1 MAEPTFQNNDAAIL
15 ERINR
20 LKQSISPEKS
30 QEEQEK
36 DESFST
42 GEFTIETAR
51 RFGEGF
57 SLGWAD
63 ETGLRLAAAVAAFTP
78 GVEEDFPT
86 IYKKMKED
94 YDRKKSE
101 FQRQY
106 PKTAITSEL
115 VGGILTP
122 VPIGKA
128 KIPSMA
134 VDATQGLR
142 GVTGA
147 IANRGISAANTNI
160 GRAATVGAVYGAG
173 SAEEGERLGGAL
185 EGAVLGAGVSAG
197 LQAVGKAAK
206 YAVQKNVNLF
216 DEYGNAVPFH
226 LGTPETR
233 TGAFFQ
239 AGYRRFA
246 SLAEEQQKP
255 ALLAAQA
262 RTQTAQEAVDA
273 ALENTKRIQ
282 KENLAAVQQT
292 QKEAIE
298 NLNLGFQGSKSRILN
313 EIATKEGRITSLLKD
328 TKGGAIASN
337 ALTQMKEAADR
348 VYSNF
353 RKKAYL
359 EAFPTFGDKS
369 SLPRIE
375 RALNEDPRT
384 AVDIIESEWR
394 EYGFKPFFNDMK
406 ISEKTSLG
414 SVLGTIQSRINADDR
429 LKEAFGVSSVNT
441 PIMTQIRNAFSL
453 EGAPGTPLTAA
464 TQVARGLE
472 QAPVIS
478 GTAFGAAYS
487 RLGTLA
493 RTKTDP
499 NERRAFYTAQNA
511 LIDILEEN
519 VPKTVFNKFLK
530 ERQKWKTLMI
540 LREAASNTN
549 FTSKR
554 GAFDANDWITAA
566 SGTVSPYQKQRGIA
580 PLLQEAEGIIDTINS
595 SQRPVLNRV
604 RGEMEKRTSLIKK
617 EVKDLNAE
625 LTQKTKDYEEQ
636 LRVLTNSLPYNPSNT
651 QRIVEAKAA
660 LADVQQRLSVAK
672 EAEKILKSRTVQ
684 ENQNWVARMA
694 PFAALSSLFSTA
706 AGLSTGPLGA
716 VAGPA
721 VAFGFQRGISS
732 PSVQRAAAG
741 QTAIQQAARRQ
752 LENKTLESVLSSRL
766 PAVTAG
772 MMTGD

>member
-1 MAEPTFQNNDAAIL
+1 MAEPTMDNETAAIL
-15 ERINR
+15 LENERIR
-20 LKQSISPEKS
+20 QSMFPEKS

-36 DESFST
+36 EESFST
-42 GEFTIETAR
+42 DEFTIETAR

-63 ETGLRLAAAVAAFTP
+63 EIGLGLAAAVAAFTP
-78 GVEEDFPT
+78 GVEEDIPT
-86 IYKKMKED
+86 VYKRMRED
-94 YDRKKSE
+94 YDRKKAE

-106 PKTAITSEL
+106 PKTAITAEL
-115 VGGILTP
+115 VGGVLTP
-122 VPIGKA
+122 VPVGKA

-142 GVTGA
+142 GITGA

-173 SAEEGERLGGAL
+173 SAEEGELLGGAL

-226 LGTPETR
+226 LGTPETK
-233 TGAFFQ
+233 TGALLQ

-262 RTQTAQEAVDA
+262 RTQTAQESVDA

-282 KENLAAVQQT
+282 QENLAAVQQT

-298 NLNLGFQGSKSRILN
+298 NLNLGFKGSESRILN
-313 EIATKEGRITSLLKD
+313 EIATKEEKITSLLKD
-328 TKGGAIASN
+328 TKGGAIASD
-337 ALTQMKEAADR
+337 ALNRMKEAINQ

-353 RKKAYL
+353 RQKTYL
-359 EAFPTFGDKS
+359 EAFPTFGDKA

-394 EYGFKPFFNDMK
+394 EYGFKPFFKDMK

-414 SVLGTIQSRINADDR
+414 NVLGTIQSRINADDR

-554 GAFDANDWITAA
+554 GAFDADDWIKAA
-566 SGTVSPYQKQRGIA
+566 GQTVSPYQKQRGIA
-580 PLLQEAEGIIDTINS
+580 PLLQEAEGIIDTVKS

-660 LADVQQRLSVAK
+660 LANAQQRLSVAK

-684 ENQNWVARMA
+684 ENQNWVAKIA

-721 VAFGFQRGISS
+721 AAFAFQRGISS

-741 QTAIQQAARRQ
+741 QTGIQQAARRQ